1 MENGLYAKINTS
13 KGPVTIQL
21 EYQKTPGTVGNFV
34 ALAQGNLENSAK
46 KQGQPYYDG
55 LKFHRVIPDFMIQG
69 GCPLGTGTGNPGYQ
83 FDDEIHPELK
93 HDAPGILSMAN
104 AGPGTN
110 GSQFFITHTPTPWLD
125 GKHTVFGKTIEGQDI
140 VNKIEQDDT
149 IETIEIMAFGDD
161 ANTFNAIEAFRTF
174 EGAREKRLAE
184 EQAAIEAELD
194 KLATGFNKTDSGLR
208 YQIIQTGNGEKAQT
222 NATVSVHYKGQLSDG
237 TVFDS
242 SYKRNQPID
251 FTLGVGQ
258 VIQGW
263 DEGIALLKVGDKARF
278 VIPSHLAYG
287 SRGAGGV
294 IPPNAN
300 LIFDVELVGVKS

>member
-13 KGPVTIQL
+13 KGPITIQL

-208 YQIIQTGNGEKAQT
+208 YQIIQSGNGEKAQT